1 MKTTKTIAI
10 LGIILLLI
18 AQVTFVYAADVPEG
32 EFDANLTVDKQE
44 VHRGDTIQVTFGI
57 ANISNIGEGIFGIE
71 GDFEYD

>member
-32 EFDANLTVDKQE
+32 EFDANLTVEIWRERQMRSSWRE
-44 VHRGDTIQVTFGI
+44 RT
-57 ANISNIGEGIFGIE
+57 
-71 GDFEYD
+71 